1 MNTLPS
7 SAARDLAG
15 IEPLDILEGAGDI
28 AAYIYGDREKRRKV
42 YHAVSNGGLPVF
54 RIGGVIS
61 ARRSTLLS
69 WIADQEHKAA
79 KAHAPP
85 KTGDADDTNQTDEQ
99 QHGGE
104 ANHV

>member
-1 MNTLPS
+1 MNTLPT

-54 RIGGVIS
+54 RIGGVIC
-61 ARRSTLLS
+61 ARRCTLVR
-69 WIADQEHKAA
+69 WIADQENLAA
-79 KAHAPP
+79 KTHAQPP
-85 KTGDADDTNQTDEQ
+85 IGDPGRHQPN
-99 QHGGE
+99 
-104 ANHV
+104 